1 MKIGD
6 VREYMRH
13 VDIVHFRQLQAA
25 LYSLIMSIG
34 LNNVTS
40 HSEMCRSG
48 QIISICK
55 YTLVV

>member
-1 MKIGD
+1 
-6 VREYMRH
+6 MRH